1 MMWRGRKAAMAI
13 MIKKTMD
20 GNNDDPEILSVLISI
35 VLTAFIMNLIL
46 LIVMI
51 PMVTI
56 AVIP

>member
-1 MMWRGRKAAMAI
+1 MAI
-13 MIKKTMD
+13 MIEKTMD

-35 VLTAFIMNLIL
+35 VLTAFIMNIII
-46 LIVMI
+46 LIVMF